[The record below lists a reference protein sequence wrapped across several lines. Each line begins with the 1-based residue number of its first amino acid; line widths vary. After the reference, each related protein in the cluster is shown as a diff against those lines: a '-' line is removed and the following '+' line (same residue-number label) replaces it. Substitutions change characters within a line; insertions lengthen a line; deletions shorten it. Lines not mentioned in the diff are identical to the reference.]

1 MTEAL
6 MKTDAV
12 AKARTSKPSAHA
24 EPFAVAPKLAMP
36 AFNFPSVEVPV
47 VLRDWAE
54 QGLEQA
60 RSNYEIVK
68 TTAEEA
74 ALAVEDTYSAALKGA
89 ADYGLKA
96 LDVAR
101 ANTNAVFDFARDLI
115 SAKSPSELIELST
128 GHARKQ
134 FETFSSQTRELAELA
149 QKVATDAGAP
159 VCNAVSKTLKKTS

>member
-12 AKARTSKPSAHA
+12 TKTKTSKPSAPA
-24 EPFAVAPKLAMP
+24 EPFALAPKLGVP
-36 AFNFPSVEVPV
+36 NLNFPSVEFPV

-54 QGLEQA
+54 KGLEQA
-60 RSNYEIVK
+60 RSNYEIIK

-74 ALAVEDTYSAALKGA
+74 TVAVEDTYSAAVKGA

-96 LDVAR
+96 LDLTRINA
-101 ANTNAVFDFARDLI
+101 NAVFDFARDLI

-134 FETFSSQTRELAELA
+134 FETFSSQARELAELA
-149 QKVATDAGAP
+149 QKVATEAGAP
-159 VCNAVSKTLKKTS
+159 VRNAVSKTLKKTS